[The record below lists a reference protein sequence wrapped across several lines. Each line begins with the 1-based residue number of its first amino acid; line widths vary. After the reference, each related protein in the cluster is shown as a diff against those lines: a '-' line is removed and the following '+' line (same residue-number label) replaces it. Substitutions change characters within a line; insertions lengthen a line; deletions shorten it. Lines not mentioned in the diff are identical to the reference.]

1 MILNNSKEE
10 LNLSF
15 RLKIDGF
22 DYVLFATSDVM
33 KCFGCGKEGH
43 VIRVCPEKPAGT
55 ESGQTAGEG
64 TSGQKEAGKK
74 GGISDKEQRGRAEMK
89 NREEET
95 GGDNSGDGE
104 QMEGGNQTVSCR
116 EKDTSNCQSIS
127 DEGNE
132 AGESQQSCETVGAD
146 IENNEEEENGEDED
160 EEDEEEEDETQN
172 SKTAGPEEILAG
184 SADIDMVGEESSL
197 TITRQKRKS
206 EIDSKGS
213 KAKKVTVSKDKQK
226 QTVKESMA
234 EYDSS
239 VEGRLDVS
247 LNKITPG
254 ELNEQIYGVEKIK
267 LFLQKTKNVKGVK
280 VESFFPDKEAFL
292 NSVKSQLRAKGREGL
307 TEQEV
312 YRLRKIVV
320 KIRHELNEEDGIKLK
335 VFFFSVCLVVF

>member
-1 MILNNSKEE
+1 MILNNSNEE

-15 RLKIDGF
+15 QLKIDGF

-127 DEGNE
+127 DEGNK
-132 AGESQQSCETVGAD
+132 A
-146 IENNEEEENGEDED
+146 
-160 EEDEEEEDETQN
+160 DETQN

-213 KAKKVTVSKDKQK
+213 KAKKVTVRKDKQK

-247 LNKITPG
+247 LNKMTPG
-254 ELNEQIYGVEKIK
+254 ELNKQIYGVEKIK
-267 LFLQKTKNVKGVK
+267 LFLQKTKNVKG
-280 VESFFPDKEAFL
+280 
-292 NSVKSQLRAKGREGL
+292 
-307 TEQEV
+307 
-312 YRLRKIVV
+312 
-320 KIRHELNEEDGIKLK
+320 
-335 VFFFSVCLVVF
+335 

>member
-1 MILNNSKEE
+1 
-10 LNLSF
+10 
-15 RLKIDGF
+15 
-22 DYVLFATSDVM
+22 
-33 KCFGCGKEGH
+33 
-43 VIRVCPEKPAGT
+43 
-55 ESGQTAGEG
+55 
-64 TSGQKEAGKK
+64 
-74 GGISDKEQRGRAEMK
+74 MK

-127 DEGNE
+127 DEGNK

-160 EEDEEEEDETQN
+160 EEEEEEEEDETQN

-226 QTVKESMA
+226 QSVKESMA

-320 KIRHELNEEDGIKLK
+320 KIRHELNEEDGEE
-335 VFFFSVCLVVF
+335 SN